1 MQKGS
6 GCPTFG
12 GWGETAHS
20 SAFPNKMARCLKPW
34 YVSLHPKFCP
44 PAQQKGCIC
53 PVRRMHS
60 QVGLRL
66 SQIQSHK
73 EVRHRPQRSA
83 DGRLQDV
90 TCYFPSQV
98 AAPSSQQG
106 YSQPKDHIHRKR
118 TDYYKIYMEI
128 QKTPNSKMI
137 LRKKKKAGDM
147 VLAQKK
153 QTYGSMEQ
161 IREPRNKSMFIWSIN
176 LQQRK

>member
-1 MQKGS
+1 MSLLFSRNFAGQK
-6 GCPTFG
+6 
-12 GWGETAHS
+12 TAHS

-98 AAPSSQQG
+98 AAPSSQHG

-118 TDYYKIYMEI
+118 TDYYKIYTEI

-147 VLAQKK
+147 VLVQKK
-153 QTYGSMEQ
+153 KTD
-161 IREPRNKSMFIWSIN
+161 IWVN
-176 LQQRK
+176 GTE